1 MTTDND
7 QRDSDWVPRAKY
19 ETASKAA
26 MKAMDS
32 SAAWKK
38 AHENLLAVRQQDITA
53 LTNRAEKAEAER
65 DALRGGVVPVMGRQ
79 ATHIADL
86 QAECARLRE
95 DAERYRWLRSM
106 RGASIDEVYK
116 YGGNEEL
123 DAAIDAARGKP

>member
-7 QRDSDWVPRAKY
+7 QRDSDWVSRVKY

-26 MKAMDS
+26 MKAMES

-65 DALRGGVVPVMGRQ
+65 DALR
-79 ATHIADL
+79 
-86 QAECARLRE
+86 E
-95 DAERYRWLRSM
+95 
-106 RGASIDEVYK
+106 
-116 YGGNEEL
+116 
-123 DAAIDAARGKP
+123 DAARSFDCMPPCVYSGQQVAVIIRALKEKP